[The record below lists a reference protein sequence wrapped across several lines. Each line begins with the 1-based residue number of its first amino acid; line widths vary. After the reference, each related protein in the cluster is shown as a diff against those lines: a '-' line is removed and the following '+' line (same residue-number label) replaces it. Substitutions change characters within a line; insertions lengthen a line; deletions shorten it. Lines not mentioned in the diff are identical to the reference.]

1 MKDDDPLR
9 EHAFAVVDD
18 LRSSLAFLTI
28 IPRPALGEATGA
40 KPDFK
45 RGARVFPVIGAIVG
59 LAGGVVLA
67 VAVALD
73 LPPLVAAALAVTA
86 IVLLTGALHED
97 GLADTAD
104 GFGGGATSERKLEI
118 MDDSAIGAY
127 GATALILALLLRVL
141 TLAALVPAGSF
152 RAAAVLLAGEAA
164 SRGAM
169 VRLWHELPAARLGG
183 MAEGTGPP
191 DPPAML
197 AALIVS
203 AVIVVIA
210 VVPTF
215 GFWAALAGAVLLVAT
230 AFAFARLTARQ
241 IGGRTGDTLGACQ
254 QATLI
259 AFLVGVAA
267 FA

>member
-1 MKDDDPLR
+1 MTDNDPLR
-9 EHAFAVVDD
+9 EQIRSVLDD

-28 IPRPALGEATGA
+28 IPGSALGEAAGA
-40 KPDFK
+40 MPDFK
-45 RGARVFPVIGAIVG
+45 RGAQVFPVVGALVG
-59 LAGGVVLA
+59 LAGGAMLVLA
-67 VAVALD
+67 VALD
-73 LPPLVAAALAVTA
+73 VPAVVSAALAVTA

-118 MDDSAIGAY
+118 MDDSAVGAY
-127 GATALILALLLRVL
+127 GATALILALLLRVV
-141 TLAALVPAGSF
+141 TLAALVPAGGVC
-152 RAAAVLLAGEAA
+152 AAAVLLAAEAA

-169 VRLWHELPAARLGG
+169 VRLWHDLPAARLGG

-191 DPPAML
+191 DSQAML
-197 AALIVS
+197 TALIIA
-203 AVIVVIA
+203 AVIVVLA

-215 GFWAALAGAVLLVAT
+215 GFWAALAGTALLIA
-230 AFAFARLTARQ
+230 AALAFARLTARQ

-254 QATLI
+254 QVTVV
-259 AFLVGVAA
+259 AFLVGVTP